1 MADAALSPGILAGR
15 DRELAALRE
24 WRAEALTGRGR
35 LIVLTGPP
43 GIGKTRL
50 AEELA
55 DDARRDGQRVLWGRA
70 VEERGAPPLWPWRRI
85 LDAVGGVEERDRL
98 TEDGG
103 SDSARSD
110 DLAAARFRAAAAAA
124 DALTAAAAAADLLIV
139 LEDLHW
145 ADHASLF
152 LLRELAAELPG
163 SRLLVLATCREG
175 ADDPWRAAL
184 GDLARLPGLQVMRLA
199 PLGEG
204 AVNQMLQTAGLASDP
219 DLVRFVHARSEGN
232 PLYVATLARVLAA
245 QPSAGYDANAVAR
258 MAGGSAEVSHLVSSL
273 SDGLDDGAR
282 DLLAA
287 ASVLGTEFGS
297 GLAAAVCGD
306 GMEVTAALAAALAAA
321 EARGLVTGFPNRPGT
336 WRFTHALVRD
346 GIYASLRDDRRIAL
360 HGRAAAAL
368 EPLAREAPERGGEVA
383 AHLLQAAPDR
393 AALRQAAGWAAA
405 AASAATSA
413 LAFEDA
419 GGYLAT
425 ALATAQAAGVS
436 EAERARL
443 LIELATAEYRAG
455 QLATSLQHAVMAAD
469 AAERDRRFDLLADA
483 ALVVRGVGYHP
494 VAVTL
499 LGLCDRALADPGCPA
514 ARRARLL
521 AQRASALAELGDI
534 EAADTDSA
542 AAMTV
547 AAASDDPVAEL
558 DAIRARVTAL
568 WVPERRAERLRLGSR
583 ALELAA
589 LTGQPLAAV
598 LAHSW
603 RIDAAYQLLNLQ
615 AVDEEI
621 SQIGQLAASTRL
633 PLARWHL
640 LRQQASRAALAG
652 QLAVA
657 RERSEQARRLAIRL
671 QDPSGAG
678 LSYMFAIWL
687 AFMRGDAAEIPADLF
702 DVIAAAPPMPVVRA
716 GLAMAL
722 YVVGRTDEA
731 QAVYETLRQLLAA
744 GDRDVRTVG
753 AFLQL
758 MELIVAFRDM
768 ETARTC
774 YDRFGRYSAQAGV
787 VGTGLVVMFGSPH
800 WLLGRLA
807 DLLGQTEQ
815 ALDHFAQAVAVNTR
829 LGARALVVLTRL
841 DWAATLQR
849 RAAGSDL
856 AQARVLARQAAAEA
870 LRLDMPGPADR
881 GERLARE
888 LEQATAAANPL
899 TRRER
904 EIAELV
910 SDGLTNRAIADRL
923 VLSERTVEG
932 HIRSILAKLQ
942 LTNRTELAAWAL
954 REVGS

>member
-1 MADAALSPGILAGR
+1 MADAALSPGVLAGR

-24 WRAEALTGRGR
+24 WRAEALAGRGR
-35 LIVLTGPP
+35 LVVLTGPP

-55 DDARRDGQRVLWGRA
+55 DGARRDGQRVLWGRA

-85 LDAVGGVEERDRL
+85 LDAVGGAERDGL
-98 TEDGG
+98 TGDRG

-124 DALTAAAAAADLLIV
+124 DALTTAAATADLLIV

-175 ADDPWRAAL
+175 AGDPWRAAL

-199 PLGEG
+199 PLGEA
-204 AVNQMLQTAGLASDP
+204 AVDEMLQTAGVAGDP

-245 QPSAGYDANAVAR
+245 EPRAGYDANAVAR
-258 MAGGSAEVSHLVSSL
+258 IAGGSAEVSHLVSSL

-297 GLAAAVCGD
+297 SLAAAVCGD
-306 GMEVTAALAAALAAA
+306 GTDVTAAPAAALTVAALAAA
-321 EARGLVTGFPNRPGT
+321 EAKGLVTGLPNRPGT

-368 EPLAREAPERGGEVA
+368 EPVAREAP
-383 AHLLQAAPDR
+383 
-393 AALRQAAGWAAA
+393 
-405 AASAATSA
+405 
-413 LAFEDA
+413 
-419 GGYLAT
+419 
-425 ALATAQAAGVS
+425 
-436 EAERARL
+436 
-443 LIELATAEYRAG
+443 
-455 QLATSLQHAVMAAD
+455 
-469 AAERDRRFDLLADA
+469 
-483 ALVVRGVGYHP
+483 
-494 VAVTL
+494 
-499 LGLCDRALADPGCPA
+499 
-514 ARRARLL
+514 
-521 AQRASALAELGDI
+521 
-534 EAADTDSA
+534 
-542 AAMTV
+542 
-547 AAASDDPVAEL
+547 
-558 DAIRARVTAL
+558 
-568 WVPERRAERLRLGSR
+568 
-583 ALELAA
+583 A

-615 AVDEEI
+615 AVDAEI
-621 SQIGQLAASTRL
+621 GGIAQLASSTRL

-657 RERSEQARRLAIRL
+657 RDRSEEARRLAIRL

-678 LSYMFAIWL
+678 LSYVFAIWL
-687 AFMRGDAAEIPADLF
+687 ALTRGDAAEVPADVF
-702 DVIAAAPPMPVVRA
+702 DVIAAGPPIPVVRA
-716 GLAMAL
+716 ALAMAL
-722 YVVGRTDEA
+722 FAVGRTDEA

-758 MELIVAFRDM
+758 IELIIAFRDT
-768 ETARTC
+768 ETARAC
-774 YDRFGRYSAQAGV
+774 YDLFGPRSTQAGA

-800 WLLGRLA
+800 WPLGRLT

-815 ALDHFAQAVAVNTR
+815 ALDHFAQAAAVNTR
-829 LGARALVVLTRL
+829 LGARPLVVLTRL
-841 DWAATLQR
+841 DWAATLHR
-849 RAAGSDL
+849 RASGSDL
-856 AQARVLARQAAAEA
+856 TQARVLARQAAAEA
-870 LRLDMPGPADR
+870 RRLDMPGPADR
-881 GERLARE
+881 GDRLARE

-904 EIAELV
+904 EIAGLV
-910 SDGLTNRAIADRL
+910 SDGLNQPGDRGPAGLVRADRRGAHPEH
-923 VLSERTVEG
+923 SGQAAADQPDRTRGLGAARGRLLTRVPAAG
-932 HIRSILAKLQ
+932 RGIRPMLRRETIRP
-942 LTNRTELAAWAL
+942 RT
-954 REVGS
+954 